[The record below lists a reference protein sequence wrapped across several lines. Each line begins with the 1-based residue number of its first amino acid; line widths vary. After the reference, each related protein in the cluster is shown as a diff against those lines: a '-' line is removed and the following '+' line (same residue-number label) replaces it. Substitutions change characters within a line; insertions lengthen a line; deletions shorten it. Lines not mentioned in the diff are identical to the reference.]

1 MPLRHGPRAFC
12 YFSEN
17 WRPASPV
24 SARACAAR
32 PNPPNAVLNAIA
44 FRLTPSGAVRCPHI
58 LPTSPYPTPAHSLL
72 QATSRHRHLCS
83 PRGLGV
89 CGQAFA
95 ICNPAWT
102 VKQQSIAHTG
112 NSYFPYTTA
121 YNNTCGKAEQR
132 PIDSSAYRPYPA
144 AGRSFA
150 SSVNI
155 QSPKARSRLE
165 HLNHLKEKI
174 LPRITASHELFIDNH
189 NLRLPFGSWL
199 FAPFFRSNR

>member
-1 MPLRHGPRAFC
+1 M
-12 YFSEN
+12 
-17 WRPASPV
+17 
-24 SARACAAR
+24 
-32 PNPPNAVLNAIA
+32 
-44 FRLTPSGAVRCPHI
+44 
-58 LPTSPYPTPAHSLL
+58 

-95 ICNPAWT
+95 ICNPARP
-102 VKQQSIAHTG
+102 VKQRSIGHTG
-112 NSYFPYTTA
+112 NSYFPCTTA

-144 AGRSFA
+144 ARRSFA

-155 QSPKARSRLE
+155 QSPKTCSRIE
-165 HLNHLKEKI
+165 HLNRLKEGI
-174 LPRITASHELFIDNH
+174 LPRITASYELFIDNH

-199 FAPFFRSNR
+199 FAPFFRSNRQNRKFLRHIKGKQRLSGNGEQQLPVGRKAQLPENDRASEIWIGIVGLPDQIIPV